1 MASVT
6 TIPNRLKLLLLT
18 KQIDCAN
25 DVFKINLMNSA
36 FVFDKDTHGLLA
48 DVAASQIA
56 TGNGYTQDSKTL
68 TGVAVTQDNENDMV
82 AAAWSD
88 VTWTA
93 AGGSIGP
100 TGSAIV
106 YDDTATDKPIVMHID
121 FGDACTTAD
130 GYSFQIKSPKL
141 TIS

>member
-6 TIPNRLKLLLLT
+6 TIPNRLKLLLMT

-25 DVFKINLMNSA
+25 DAFKIILMNSA

-48 DVAASQIA
+48 DVTANQIA
-56 TGNGYTQDSKTL
+56 TGYGYTQDAKIL
-68 TGVAVTQDNENDMV
+68 TGVTVAQDNVNDM
-82 AAAWSD
+82 AAVAWSD

-93 AGGSIGP
+93 AGGPIGP

-106 YDDTATDKPIVMHID
+106 YDDTATDKPIVMCID
-121 FGDACTTAD
+121 FGEDCTTAD
-130 GYSFQIKSPKL
+130 GYSFQIKTPKL